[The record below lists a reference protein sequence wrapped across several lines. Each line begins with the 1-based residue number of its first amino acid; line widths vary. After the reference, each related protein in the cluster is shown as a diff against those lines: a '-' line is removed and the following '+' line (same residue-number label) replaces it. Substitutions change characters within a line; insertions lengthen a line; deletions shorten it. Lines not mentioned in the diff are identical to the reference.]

1 MSLRYLNVI
10 WLIHFFSLIGNTQDL
25 DVQINSI
32 QLGEDS
38 VQLKIYEKPGEILTY
53 IHVHENE
60 TASLEAGLDI
70 LKKHGGKLVTL
81 SHSFD
86 GSVNRNISFRYENT
100 SYQFDPNRIY
110 TDNDTILLNSIKIL
124 KGNRKVDDIVLRMVR
139 NLANQIWKEISSY
152 ALIVALHNNKNTP
165 EKYTTKWLFWKK
177 YEPES
182 YNITSYVKKCD
193 HSTDSNK
200 SCSDIYINPSIN
212 NSEFFVVTERRDFSS
227 FYKKRF
233 SVVLQNEDP
242 VDDGSMSVFALK
254 NKKRYINAEAKHG
267 RVDQQKAM
275 LELIHQF

>member
-1 MSLRYLNVI
+1 MSFRSVHAICLML
-10 WLIHFFSLIGNTQDL
+10 FFSYIGNTQEL
-25 DVQINSI
+25 VVRVNTVQM
-32 QLGEDS
+32 GEDS
-38 VQLKIYEKPGEILTY
+38 VNIKIFEKQGEILSY

-60 TASLEAGLDI
+60 TASLEAGLDV
-70 LKKHGGKLVTL
+70 LKKYGGKLVTL
-81 SHSFD
+81 AHSFD
-86 GSVNRNISFRYENT
+86 GSTNRNISFRHKNT

-110 TDNDTILLNSIKIL
+110 TNNDSILINSVKVV
-124 KGNRKVDDIVLRMVR
+124 KGNGKVDDGVLKMIR

-177 YEPES
+177 HEPES
-182 YNITSYVKKCD
+182 YNVTSYVKKCD
-193 HSTDSNK
+193 HSSDSNK

-212 NSEFFVVTERRDFSS
+212 NSEFFIVTERRDFSS

-267 RVDQQKAM
+267 RVAQQKAM